1 MPSTSLSSL
10 LIIGKDIMGTQLN
23 PKGSVSAQIGDS
35 ITGDVDSNDCS
46 FWQHVGFASRPASA
60 ESGKSSAQCLGF
72 EQGDKDIIFAS
83 RDIRGQAIY
92 GNLKPGETALYA
104 AGPNN
109 EVTTRVFLKDDGSI
123 ATLSLL
129 TQEGNTSS
137 GNPVIIQL
145 SSENKINI
153 ANGDKGAIAFD
164 TNGISIATT
173 GTLNMGSQGA
183 MALIGST
190 LALNAA
196 GVTLGAAAS
205 EPVMGSVALLAWV
218 GQVNAA
224 LAAISA
230 AAGQT
235 VNPTITPP
243 VAAPLASTSVKM
255 AM

>member
-1 MPSTSLSSL
+1 
-10 LIIGKDIMGTQLN
+10 
-23 PKGSVSAQIGDS
+23 
-35 ITGDVDSNDCS
+35 
-46 FWQHVGFASRPASA
+46 
-60 ESGKSSAQCLGF
+60 
-72 EQGDKDIIFAS
+72 
-83 RDIRGQAIY
+83 
-92 GNLKPGETALYA
+92 
-104 AGPNN
+104 
-109 EVTTRVFLKDDGSI
+109 
-123 ATLSLL
+123 
-129 TQEGNTSS
+129 
-137 GNPVIIQL
+137 
-145 SSENKINI
+145 
-153 ANGDKGAIAFD
+153 
-164 TNGISIATT
+164 
-173 GTLNMGSQGA
+173 MGSQGA

-190 LALNAA
+190 LALNAG